1 MLVWCDILPRLFWH
15 NNKTEDTKSLNLKSK
30 RIYRAA
36 HQYMNNFG
44 LGQVLTQHILWYMTE
59 LSDNDS
65 LHLSDFGKLTYIQ
78 TFRNLI
84 HKIVEESENME
95 NPSGYYEI
103 SLKYGKKYLI
113 FSWRNSK

>member
-1 MLVWCDILPRLFWH
+1 MLVWYDIYLIFLGY
-15 NNKTEDTKSLNLKSK
+15 NNKTEDSKTLNFKSK

-36 HQYMNNFG
+36 HQYMINFG

-65 LHLSDFGKLTYIQ
+65 FHLSDFGKLTYIQ

-84 HKIVEESENME
+84 RKIVEESENME

-103 SLKYGKKYLI
+103 SLKYGENI
-113 FSWRNSK
+113 